1 MTIIIYSILLL
12 ISLITS
18 YFIYLNWKLRLEKD
32 EVERLEEL
40 LENVSN
46 DLRKGRL
53 IRKYSDDEIERLR

>member
-1 MTIIIYSILLL
+1 MTIIIYSVLLL

-18 YFIYLNWKLRLEKD
+18 YFIYLNWKLRLERN

>member
-1 MTIIIYSILLL
+1 MTIIIYSVLLL

-18 YFIYLNWKLRLEKD
+18 YFIYLNWKLRLERD